1 MVKSPKTGKELGGET
16 IDRAPPWFR
25 KILDKLGLS
34 AVPNPEA
41 YEDEEG

>member
-16 IDRAPPWFR
+16 VDKAPPWFR
-25 KILDKLGLS
+25 KILDRLGLS

-41 YEDEEG
+41 YEDEN